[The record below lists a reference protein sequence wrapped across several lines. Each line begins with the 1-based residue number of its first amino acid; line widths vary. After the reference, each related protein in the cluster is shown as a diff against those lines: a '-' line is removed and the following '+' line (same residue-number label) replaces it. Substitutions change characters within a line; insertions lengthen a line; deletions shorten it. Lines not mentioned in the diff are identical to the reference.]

1 MSVEGFFFF
10 LLIPNVYF
18 QHIDLVVTTSALS
31 FLHSFTKAFQFLQVF
46 TQPCITLLLYANLR
60 TKVLD

>member
-1 MSVEGFFFF
+1 M
-10 LLIPNVYF
+10 PDVYF

-31 FLHSFTKAFQFLQVF
+31 FLHSFKKATQFLQVF
-46 TQPCITLLLYANLR
+46 TQPCITLLLYGNLR